1 MKKILQLV
9 VSLTAIAAVCA
20 GVLAT
25 VNAVTKNRI
34 AEIRELLAE
43 KAAREVMGDGV
54 ANVEKSALAD
64 GSTLYV
70 GKDGSGKAVAY
81 ALKGKSSQ
89 GYGGDIVL
97 MVGFTPNYKIIT
109 YRKLEASETP
119 GLGSKLSTPEFMG
132 QFKGLDASSDLA
144 VKKDGGA
151 IEAITSAT
159 ITSRAVC
166 GAINDARAK
175 LSTHLSAAKNG

>member
-54 ANVEKSALAD
+54 ANVEKTSLAD
-64 GSTLYV
+64 GSALYV
-70 GKDGSGKAVAY
+70 GKDGAGKAVAY

-97 MVGFTPNYKIIT
+97 MVGFKKDKKTVISYKV
-109 YRKLEASETP
+109 LQASETP
-119 GLGSKLSTPEFMG
+119 GLGMKLKTPEFAG
-132 QFKGLDASSDLA
+132 QFAGKDGSALK
-144 VKKDGGA
+144 VKKDGGD

-166 GAINDARAK
+166 KAIADAQSK
-175 LSTHLSAAKNG
+175 L